1 MIIGQFSVRSRFNNG
16 GFSFRCLY
24 FLESIQHLYNFVQ
37 LIVLN
42 PCKGNLQ
49 FFYLLFG
56 FNIGFVI
63 FGCLIPVTL
72 CLPIMSA
79 IFRGA
84 RLELTDFNARS
95 TSIPQCR

>member
-1 MIIGQFSVRSRFNNG
+1 MKRFSKQD
-16 GFSFRCLY
+16 CL
-24 FLESIQHLYNFVQ
+24 FG
-37 LIVLN
+37 
-42 PCKGNLQ
+42 PLQ

-63 FGCLIPVTL
+63 LGCLIPVTL

-84 RLELTDFNARS
+84 RPESTDLNA
-95 TSIPQCR
+95 